1 MRLSLHEILAI
12 VGHLDDA
19 PGFDTPRERFRRFL
33 LEHMT
38 SAGVALTFLGEAQHL
53 ISEQYQRALQD
64 TLAAAGQILGFEVLF
79 GSYDRHGAAARH
91 VGAWRARRRLIVD
104 VRLFADDAATDS
116 GALARSFP
124 PQSLEVEPETPR
136 ARLAVVAAAC
146 GSRPRIDALVVARHL
161 PARTMSLGS
170 LTRLIALAASSHV
183 GRDDVLG
190 LFGPG
195 PSLDELV
202 AFVGASAERMRPTP
216 PVAAPPRVPSGPAH
230 WAYVARDQEADVTP
244 EMAPT
249 VLTAAAHAGDP
260 PPVSAG
266 DLVAILV
273 PTQGVVAQASAA
285 GIVGPQV
292 HEPAEPRETYT
303 INLGD
308 VVVFESPRLVD
319 TLQRLNLELQA
330 AVAQEPWVRVTR
342 AEFDALVGV
351 STAPQAEPHD
361 AG

>member
-12 VGHLDDA
+12 VGQLDDA

-33 LEHMT
+33 VDHMT

-64 TLAAAGQILGFEVLF
+64 VVAAAGQILGFEVSF

-91 VGAWRARRRLIVD
+91 VGTWRARRRLIVD
-104 VRLFADDAATDS
+104 VRLFADEVAADTR
-116 GALARSFP
+116 ALALSFGP
-124 PQSLEVEPETPR
+124 HTFEVEPETPR
-136 ARLAVVAAAC
+136 TRLALVAAAC
-146 GSRPRIDALVVARHL
+146 GSRARIDALVVARHL

-183 GRDDVLG
+183 GHDDVLR
-190 LFGPG
+190 LFGTG

-202 AFVGASAERMRPTP
+202 AFVGDSAERTRPVP
-216 PVAAPPRVPSGPAH
+216 PAPVPPRAPNGPAH
-230 WAYVARDQEADVTP
+230 WAYVARDRETDVTP
-244 EMAPT
+244 EAPT
-249 VLTAAAHAGDP
+249 VLTAAAHSGDP
-260 PPVSAG
+260 PPVHAG
-266 DLVAILV
+266 DMVAILV

-285 GIVGPQV
+285 DIVGPQA
-292 HEPAEPRETYT
+292 HEPLEPRDTYT

-342 AEFDALVGV
+342 EEFDALVGV
-351 STAPQAEPHD
+351 STAPPPEPHH
-361 AG
+361 GG